1 MMLLKVKKIHPDA
14 VIPKYANYGDAGLD
28 LYSVEDYVVNP
39 GDHILVKTGLQLEIP
54 MGFESQIRPR
64 SGLALKH
71 RITVLNSPATIDS
84 GYRGELGI
92 IIINHGDEDF
102 EIKKGDKI
110 AQLVIAKH
118 EIAEVMEVEELFP
131 SQRGTGGFGSTGNRQ

>member
-1 MMLLKVKKIHPDA
+1 MMLLKIKKIHPDA

-28 LYSVEDYVVNP
+28 LFSIEDHVINP
-39 GDHILVKTGLQLEIP
+39 GDHLLVKTGLQMELP
-54 MGFESQIRPR
+54 MGFEAQIRPK
-64 SGLALKH
+64 SGLALKN

-102 EIKKGDKI
+102 EIKKGEKI
-110 AQLVIAKH
+110 AQMVIAKH
-118 EIAEVMEVEELFP
+118 EIAEIMEVEELFP
-131 SQRGTGGFGSTGNRQ
+131 SQRGTGGFGSTGKR